1 MITFSAKVKSAI
13 RLEGERAYPDEC
25 CGVLLG
31 RFGEDENCGEA
42 MEIFP
47 VSNGREAEEQYHR
60 FVIQP
65 DDFMKVE
72 MEARGRGLDVL
83 GFYHSH
89 PDHPALPSDY
99 DREHALPF
107 YFYVILTVEKG
118 QARTLTGW
126 KLAADRARFIQK
138 PLNEG
143 GDML

>member
-1 MITFSAKVKSAI
+1 MIKLSTKVKDAV
-13 RLEGERAYPDEC
+13 RQEGERAYPDEC

-31 RFGEDENCGEA
+31 RFGEDENCEA
-42 MEIFP
+42 TEIFP
-47 VSNGREAEEQYHR
+47 VSNGREAEERYHR

-72 MEARGRGLDVL
+72 TEARGRGLDVL

-107 YFYVILTVEKG
+107 YFYVILAVEKG
-118 QARTLTGW
+118 KARNLTGW

-138 PLNEG
+138 PLNGG
-143 GDML
+143 GDMS